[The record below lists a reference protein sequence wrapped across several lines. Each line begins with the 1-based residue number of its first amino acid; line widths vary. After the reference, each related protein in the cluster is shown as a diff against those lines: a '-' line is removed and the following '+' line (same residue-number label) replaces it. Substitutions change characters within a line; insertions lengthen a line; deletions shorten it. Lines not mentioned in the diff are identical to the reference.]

1 MARKQ
6 QTLPK
11 TYEEAERELNAIV
24 AEIEA
29 GEVGLEDSLA
39 KYERGRFLL
48 QYCRGVLE
56 QAEKQIELLS
66 KGPNGDLKRD
76 VLPEETTGPDGE

>member
-1 MARKQ
+1 
-6 QTLPK
+6 
-11 TYEEAERELNAIV
+11 
-24 AEIEA
+24 
-29 GEVGLEDSLA
+29 
-39 KYERGRFLL
+39 
-48 QYCRGVLE
+48 VLE